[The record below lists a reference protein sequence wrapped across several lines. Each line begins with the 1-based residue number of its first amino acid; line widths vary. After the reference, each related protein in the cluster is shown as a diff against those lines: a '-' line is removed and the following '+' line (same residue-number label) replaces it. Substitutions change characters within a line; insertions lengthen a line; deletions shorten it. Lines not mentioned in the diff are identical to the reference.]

1 MELSVVEDK
10 MEEIIHQCGH
20 VPKSI
25 NTRPKKNT
33 CSKKIDK
40 PQTETISAF
49 VFQLDSEINRLSKEY
64 DQKLASELDFRSKL
78 ERKKSIDVMS
88 LPEKDLEPPPTRANT
103 PTNAH
108 TPTNTNQSTTT
119 ITSERQNHIGP
130 IVAKIEENK
139 KKIKRLEK
147 KKVAVARQSV
157 FERLHKGQSS
167 IGSKPSVN
175 SKKNAKMC

>member
-1 MELSVVEDK
+1 MCLNQS
-10 MEEIIHQCGH
+10 
-20 VPKSI
+20 
-25 NTRPKKNT
+25 TRDQRKTHGLK
-33 CSKKIDK
+33 
-40 PQTETISAF
+40 ETISAF

-88 LPEKDLEPPPTRANT
+88 LPEKDLEPPPPTRANT
-103 PTNAH
+103 PTN
-108 TPTNTNQSTTT
+108 TNQLTTT

-130 IVAKIEENK
+130 IVAQIEENK
-139 KKIKRLEK
+139 KKIKKLEK

-175 SKKNAKMC
+175 SKKNPKMC